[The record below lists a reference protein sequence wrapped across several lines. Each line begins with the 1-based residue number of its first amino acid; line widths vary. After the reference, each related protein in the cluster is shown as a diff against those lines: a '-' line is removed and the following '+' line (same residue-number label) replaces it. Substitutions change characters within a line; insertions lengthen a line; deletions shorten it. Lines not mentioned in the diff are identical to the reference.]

1 MDIVKELIHL
11 ESDLKNLRDYLPLL
25 SKQEVNDALG
35 KIQSAKSKLIE
46 YNAANERD
54 GI

>member
-1 MDIVKELIHL
+1 MDIVKELMRI
-11 ESDLKNLRDYLPLL
+11 ESDLKDLRDYLPL
-25 SKQEVNDALG
+25 SKQDVNDALE

-46 YNAANERD
+46 YNAANERN